1 MNTKAARTRI
11 RRMAKKNDLLNKE
24 IKKLQAESSELK
36 NSIILA
42 LQKIGKKEL
51 AFSNE
56 EKVVVRQNTY
66 TNYNYDLLIPT
77 FRSKLIQKDF
87 DDLVKADVVYK
98 IDENHLITLIKKKK
112 LKLNDVKSG
121 IYESKS
127 NPFLMTGKRDKTN
140 VKKES
145 P

>member
-42 LQKIGKKEL
+42 LEKIGKKEL
-51 AFSNE
+51 PFSNE

-66 TNYNYDLLIPT
+66 INYNYDLLIPT
-77 FRSKLIQKDF
+77 FRSKLSQKDF

-112 LKLNDVKSG
+112 LKLKDVKSG

-145 P
+145 S